1 MVHASAHSQ
10 DALIEYANGDRYQ
23 GVVIQ
28 GKKSGAGGTYT
39 YRNGDVYEGAFQN
52 DKKHAESGKMKFP
65 RLDAQYYGHF
75 YDDKK
80 VGKGV
85 YEFGENSQF
94 GSFKGYLDKNED
106 ISGPDQTF
114 EFPMQ
119 KMTYTGEFQKNQMH
133 GQG

>member
-1 MVHASAHSQ
+1 LYYVGEFKQGVANGEGKMVFKDGTMYHGTMVHASAHSQ

-23 GVVIQ
+23 GVVVQ

-39 YRNGDVYEGAFQN
+39 YRNGYVYEGAFQN

-85 YEFGENSQF
+85 YEFGENS
-94 GSFKGYLDKNED
+94 
-106 ISGPDQTF
+106 
-114 EFPMQ
+114 
-119 KMTYTGEFQKNQMH
+119 
-133 GQG
+133 